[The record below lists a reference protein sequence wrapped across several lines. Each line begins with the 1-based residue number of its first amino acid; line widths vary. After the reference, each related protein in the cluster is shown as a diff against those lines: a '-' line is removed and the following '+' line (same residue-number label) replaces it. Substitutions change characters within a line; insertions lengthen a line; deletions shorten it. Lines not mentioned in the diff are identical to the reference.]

1 MCRLRSEWGGRAGR
15 SSRQGEMWAGPE
27 QARPPGLRLRGRMS
41 RKGVICPGLV
51 LSAGGQT
58 CRAQDP
64 CRRGSEP
71 NSPWAAKG
79 SSPLPRSLWAPPRLT
94 VEARA
99 RQRVPVG
106 PHAPLCEP
114 KDGHLLTDGG
124 SVSNLPGTAADGGRP
139 PGPAS
144 APPLLRAGGYGA
156 CARSALRAPSRWL
169 YLSAQQCSEPG
180 QVEGPA
186 AIRARLCPQSELTA
200 CRCRVCCGQGPSW
213 GTPATC
219 WTALCAWPTPSAGPG
234 VRVERRP
241 SPPSKPSPPSPHS
254 QRLSGRLCPQPW
266 LHPNFPQ
273 L

>member
-1 MCRLRSEWGGRAGR
+1 MSSARAWCSPPEARRAGLR
-15 SSRQGEMWAGPE
+15 THVGEA
-27 QARPPGLRLRGRMS
+27 
-41 RKGVICPGLV
+41 
-51 LSAGGQT
+51 LS
-58 CRAQDP
+58 
-64 CRRGSEP
+64 RGSRAGTHP
-71 NSPWAAKG
+71 GQRKAPFLSPDPSG
-79 SSPLPRSLWAPPRLT
+79 PPPRLT
-94 VEARA
+94 MEVRA
-99 RQRVPVG
+99 CQHVPVG
-106 PHAPLCEP
+106 LHVPALRPQRWTP
-114 KDGHLLTDGG
+114 
-124 SVSNLPGTAADGGRP
+124 ADRRGLHQQPARYCGGRGAAARP
-139 PGPAS
+139 RLSPTAPARWG
-144 APPLLRAGGYGA
+144 LRA

-213 GTPATC
+213 GTPVTC